1 MSLENMSRQEN
12 NEHTAARPGRLAN
25 RLASFDEEPQPQAL
39 DPIDAIGQT
48 EAYVAAD
55 EPRATVA
62 PDVPEVLRGAQE
74 NLGGGEP
81 APKKKNRA
89 WIAPVVALG
98 VVAAAYLGGVYAF
111 STHYLPNT
119 TVDGVDVSLKT
130 RSYLAESINSQTSSY
145 TLAVTGDGVELALAA
160 SDVDLGYNGD
170 ACADEA
176 FSQTNPWQWPLEIA
190 KSRNIEVQKTVSYD
204 KEKVAAA
211 LAPYVEQSRQ
221 KAEEAA
227 NASTISYD
235 SAKAS
240 FVLNGGGDTRCLDAD
255 KAAEKVCGALDSL
268 DASLTLG
275 DECMSSGEDFS
286 QALASANA
294 YLDAAP
300 TLTLAGSTVTEIGAD
315 QIASWLK
322 FGDDLAVEL
331 DESAITTWC
340 QGDLSKQC
348 DTVGTTR
355 TYTRP
360 DGKTVEVS
368 GGTYGWN
375 INGAETATQI
385 ADALRSG
392 QKTSIEIPVK
402 SAGASYAAAAGGKD
416 WGNRYIDVDLTEQHA
431 RMYDASGNLIWE
443 TDIVTGDTTQGH
455 DTPTG
460 VYAMDSYRASGDVEL
475 RGAIDATTGE
485 PEYIS
490 HVDYWMPFIGN
501 SYALHDADWRSKFG
515 GTIYQGNGSHG
526 CVNLPVDKAAELW
539 NLTAIGDVVVVHN

>member
-1 MSLENMSRQEN
+1 MSLENMNRRDT
-12 NEHTAARPGRLAN
+12 NEIMAARTGHLAG
-25 RLASFDEEPQPQAL
+25 RLASFDEGPQSWEQ
-39 DPIDAIGQT
+39 DPIGAIGQT
-48 EAYVAAD
+48 EAYAAAD
-55 EPRATVA
+55 ETRAAVA
-62 PDVPEVLRGAQE
+62 PVAEVLRGPQE
-74 NLGGGEP
+74 SLGGGDS
-81 APKKKNRA
+81 APRKKRRA
-89 WIAPVVALG
+89 WIIPVAALG
-98 VVAAAYLGGVYAF
+98 VVAAAYLGGVYTF
-111 STHYLPNT
+111 STRFLPNT

-130 RSYLAESINSQTSSY
+130 RSYLAESINSQTASY
-145 TLAVTGDGVELALAA
+145 TLSVTGDDVELTIAA
-160 SDVDLGYNGD
+160 ADIDLGYNGD

-176 FSQTNPWQWPLEIA
+176 LSQTNPWQWPLEIA
-190 KSRNIEVQKTVSYD
+190 ESRKIEVEKTVSYD
-204 KEKVAAA
+204 KDKVAAV
-211 LAPYVEQSRQ
+211 LAPFVEQSRQ

-227 NASTISYD
+227 IASTITYD

-240 FVLNGGGDTRCLDAD
+240 FVLNGGDTRYLDAD
-255 KAAEKVCGALDSL
+255 KAAEKVCASLGSL

-294 YLDAAP
+294 YLAAAP

-322 FGDDLAVEL
+322 FGDDLSVEL

-375 INGAETATQI
+375 INGAETASQI

-490 HVDYWMPFIGN
+490 HVGYWMPFIGN
-501 SYALHDADWRSKFG
+501 SYALHDADWRSVFG